1 MFGVLNYG
9 TFALGALLIV
19 LLPGPNSMYV
29 LSVAAR
35 KGVRTGFRAATGVF
49 LGDTTLIVLTSVGA
63 ASLLRATP
71 VAFDVVKLI
80 GAAYLVFIGYG
91 MLKAARDMWRARH
104 DDAPTAA
111 MAAASTAEPAA
122 LTPDAPTSVVL
133 AATTVPASAAPTTAA
148 AAPTATET
156 EDQERP
162 FRRALV
168 ISLLNPKAI
177 LFLLSFFVQFVDR
190 SYGQPEV
197 SFIILGGTLQAF
209 SFLYLTTLIVTGT
222 TLANAFR
229 RRRRLSAALTTGVA
243 GLFIGFAAK
252 LATASAG

>member
-1 MFGVLNYG
+1 MFGVINYG
-9 TFALGALLIV
+9 TYVLGALLIV

-35 KGVRTGFRAATGVF
+35 KGVRTGFRAACGVF
-49 LGDTTLIVLTSVGA
+49 LGDTTLIVLTSLGA
-63 ASLLRATP
+63 ASLLKATP
-71 VAFDVVKLI
+71 LVFDAVKLV
-80 GAAYLVFIGYG
+80 GAAYLVYIGYG
-91 MLKAARDMWRARH
+91 MLKAARRMWLDRH
-104 DDAPTAA
+104 ADPDADASEADAPLSA
-111 MAAASTAEPAA
+111 
-122 LTPDAPTSVVL
+122 DANES
-133 AATTVPASAAPTTAA
+133 
-148 AAPTATET
+148 
-156 EDQERP
+156 P

-177 LFLLSFFVQFVDR
+177 LFLLSFFVQFVVP

-197 SFIILGGTLQAF
+197 SFAILGGTLQLF
-209 SFLYLTTLIVTGT
+209 SFLYLTTLIVAGT